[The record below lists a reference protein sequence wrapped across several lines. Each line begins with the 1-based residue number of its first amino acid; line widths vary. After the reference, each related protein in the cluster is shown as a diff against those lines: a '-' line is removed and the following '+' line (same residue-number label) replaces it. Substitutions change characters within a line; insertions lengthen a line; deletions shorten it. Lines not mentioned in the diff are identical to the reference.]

1 MKILGIYGSPR
12 KGGNSDFLLNE
23 ALKGAESL
31 GAEIHAIRSFDL
43 TISGCRE
50 CGGCD
55 KTGKCVVRDDM
66 DSVYPQLVESEVVIL
81 ASPMFFYGITSSAKA
96 LIDRCQALWNKRIL
110 EKPPERKRQYDSG
123 RGYLIAV
130 GATKGTNLFEGSG
143 MVAKYFF
150 DALDK
155 SYEGGLFVR
164 SAESKTAV
172 SERSEVLKEAFEL
185 GRKAVIGE
193 RFHVSK

>member
-1 MKILGIYGSPR
+1 MKLLGIYGSPR

-31 GAEIHAIRSFDL
+31 GAEVHTIRSFDL
-43 TISGCRE
+43 SLSGCRE

-55 KTGKCVVRDDM
+55 KTGVCVVRDDM
-66 DSVYPQLVESEVVIL
+66 DIVYPQLIESEVIIL

-96 LIDRCQALWNKRIL
+96 LIDRCQALWNMRMLK
-110 EKPPERKRQYDSG
+110 KPRERRRLYDSG
-123 RGYLIAV
+123 RGYMIAV
-130 GATKGTNLFEGSG
+130 GATKGANLFEGSE

-164 SAESKTAV
+164 SVEKKTAI
-172 SERSEVLKEAFEL
+172 SERPDIMEEAFEL
-185 GRKAVIGE
+185 GKAAIIGE
-193 RFHVSK
+193 KFNVSK

>member
-1 MKILGIYGSPR
+1 MKLLGIYGSPR

-66 DSVYPQLVESEVVIL
+66 DSVYPQLVESEVIIL
-81 ASPMFFYGITSSAKA
+81 ASSHVLLWDYVQRKSA
-96 LIDRCQALWNKRIL
+96 DRQVPGSMEQAN
-110 EKPPERKRQYDSG
+110 
-123 RGYLIAV
+123 A
-130 GATKGTNLFEGSG
+130 
-143 MVAKYFF
+143 
-150 DALDK
+150 
-155 SYEGGLFVR
+155 
-164 SAESKTAV
+164 
-172 SERSEVLKEAFEL
+172 
-185 GRKAVIGE
+185 
-193 RFHVSK
+193 